1 MIFETAEPWNI
12 LFASL
17 FDSYPHDAA
26 SRKSWKFFLGLFL
39 IFLQCLI
46 LVFNAVLTQVLF
58 EDYELGSPFM
68 MTYVGVSMMAPL
80 LPIYMWMERN
90 KQRKARIQRDE
101 SQCEPYTEAA
111 FQAATTAC
119 CRTPS
124 FDSLADDLSQ
134 TKGYDDIVKIAKK
147 RTQRLMD
154 DHTNHWN
161 HRKHIMAALLISPAM
176 FLADWAFNAA
186 LLRTSIASA
195 TVLVSVQ
202 SIFVYVMEVFLSFE
216 LFSACKFV
224 GIMAGVAGTA
234 LTAFHDTTDEDGE
247 LQDAETGI
255 AVIWGDTLAIMAAVA
270 YATYAIQVRLYC
282 PANEDLYS
290 TTLLLGY
297 IGVISMVLLSPV
309 AFWLLVVERLNMS
322 FMTWMLLV
330 VKGLFDFCITDYLLF
345 RSIILTGPTISTVGL
360 GLSIPMAFLADI
372 SMGKD
377 DVLSW
382 YSSVGALACLVGF
395 LVVNLAP
402 TPGHTNDETDAVAEA
417 TEGDKSDRVGSML
430 TNDYVVL

>member
-1 MIFETAEPWNI
+1 MIFGTAEPWNI
-12 LFASL
+12 LFADL
-17 FDSYPHDAA
+17 FAAYPHNAA
-26 SRKSWKFFLGLFL
+26 SRRNWKFFLGLFL

-68 MTYVGVSMMAPL
+68 MTYVGVAMMAPL
-80 LPIYMWMERN
+80 LPLHMWMER
-90 KQRKARIQRDE
+90 RKHDQAMAMEE
-101 SQCEPYTEAA
+101 SQCTPYTEAA
-111 FQAATTAC
+111 LRATTAC
-119 CRTPS
+119 CRAPS
-124 FDSLADDLSQ
+124 FDSLADDLSR
-134 TKGYDDIVKIAKK
+134 TSGYNDIVDIAKR
-147 RTQRLMD
+147 RTQKLVE
-154 DHTNHWN
+154 DHTNQWN

-176 FLADWAFNAA
+176 FFADWAFNAA

-195 TVLVSVQ
+195 TVLISVQ
-202 SIFVYVMEVFLSFE
+202 SIFVYAMEVILSLE

-234 LTAFHDTTDEDGE
+234 LTAVHDTTDENGEQLNDGE
-247 LQDAETGI
+247 RALE
-255 AVIWGDTLAIMAAVA
+255 VMWGDLLAIMAAVA
-270 YATYAIQVRLYC
+270 YATYAIQVRLFC

-297 IGVISMVLLSPV
+297 IGVISMVVLSPF
-309 AFWLLVVERLNMS
+309 AFWILVVDRLKMS
-322 FMTWMLLV
+322 LATLLLLV

-360 GLSIPMAFLADI
+360 GLSIPLAFLADLGL
-372 SMGKD
+372 GKD

-402 TPGHTNDETDAVAEA
+402 TPGDAANEKDGA
-417 TEGDKSDRVGSML
+417 LEDNNASGASML
-430 TNDYVVL
+430 ANDHEVL